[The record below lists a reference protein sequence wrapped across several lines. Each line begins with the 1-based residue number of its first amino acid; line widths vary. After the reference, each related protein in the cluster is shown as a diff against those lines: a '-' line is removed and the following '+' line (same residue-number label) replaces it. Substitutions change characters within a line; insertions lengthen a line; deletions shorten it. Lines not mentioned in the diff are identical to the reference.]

1 MYKLS
6 SVELVSEVKNPEAPP
21 DIIARNPIPTTIY
34 RKFFILFIIVS
45 RNLPS
50 VTVYFEN
57 LTLLS
62 ETQRITSYNK
72 RDYFVK

>member
-21 DIIARNPIPTTIY
+21 DIIVRNTIPRTIY

-62 ETQRITSYNK
+62 ETQRNTSYN
-72 RDYFVK
+72 

>member
-21 DIIARNPIPTTIY
+21 DIIARNPIPTAIN

-45 RNLPS
+45 RNSES
-50 VTVYFEN
+50 VTVNFEN
-57 LTLLS
+57 LS
-62 ETQRITSYNK
+62 MFNETQESSFYTK